1 VISPDGRKLLVYNHK
16 KKMIGWF
23 NHREES
29 ELIVY
34 SLGYDYKIVSNAFV
48 GSSSKAIP
56 FGSYP
61 GQSAE
66 FTADKRFIYF
76 TRESLFNSVS
86 GSNKAL
92 CRWDLRDNVLATIK
106 GNVSGDLRRGKDG
119 RVYIDNE
126 QDTKL
131 PAYITDA
138 YAVHADVTA
147 KDITVGLTLS
157 GAISSQNHKVTEDQS
172 AIAGGD
178 LRRWISRKYY
188 ELSDHLGNVTVVFND
203 RKEAVIATGITN
215 SVLVESYN
223 NYYAFGMKMPNRYVT
238 GSDGYRYGFNGKEKD
253 PEGMGGGGSTYDYGF
268 RIYNPALGRF
278 LSVDPLTKEYPYYTP
293 YQFAGNMPINCID
306 LDGLEPSP
314 KYMAKL
320 KADAE
325 AKLKVPIALD
335 LSNLQYLKN
344 PNPVNSQGVI
354 KTPTSN
360 IPSSTI
366 TPKSI
371 PIKEEAEP
379 RDKLK
384 QFEPSL
390 AYKVEEFIETP
401 PTSNYDAFRKGVYN
415 MFYGMVNDPYVTFTG
430 NTLGG
435 NQVGAIGK
443 QNALVATIGF
453 GVSLYGAALPAKT
466 LNMGQFIKG
475 KSISG
480 TNATPYLL
488 NYNDAVRM
496 RSAATPV
503 IEVTN
508 NAFDVKEGV
517 DISDKQTDP
526 VPQTEIKK

>member
-1 VISPDGRKLLVYNHK
+1 
-16 KKMIGWF
+16 
-23 NHREES
+23 
-29 ELIVY
+29 
-34 SLGYDYKIVSNAFV
+34 
-48 GSSSKAIP
+48 
-56 FGSYP
+56 
-61 GQSAE
+61 
-66 FTADKRFIYF
+66 
-76 TRESLFNSVS
+76 
-86 GSNKAL
+86 
-92 CRWDLRDNVLATIK
+92 
-106 GNVSGDLRRGKDG
+106 
-119 RVYIDNE
+119 
-126 QDTKL
+126 
-131 PAYITDA
+131 
-138 YAVHADVTA
+138 
-147 KDITVGLTLS
+147 
-157 GAISSQNHKVTEDQS
+157 
-172 AIAGGD
+172 
-178 LRRWISRKYY
+178 
-188 ELSDHLGNVTVVFND
+188 
-203 RKEAVIATGITN
+203 
-215 SVLVESYN
+215 
-223 NYYAFGMKMPNRYVT
+223 
-238 GSDGYRYGFNGKEKD
+238 
-253 PEGMGGGGSTYDYGF
+253 MGGGGSTYDYGF